1 MVVERRRRRSV
12 IGPVIAVLLVAAVV
26 VAAII
31 VFAGNNGSTSAKSD
45 VTVQACSADPGG
57 GRPKAGGQIVNHSSK
72 ASNYVIR
79 LKFTDA
85 QGNSLSEGASAVK
98 DVAPNAT
105 ATWDLTGVRDAK
117 GPVKCEVTGV
127 SRTRIL
133 PGQ

>member
-1 MVVERRRRRSV
+1 MVIQRRRSI
-12 IGPVIAVLLVAAVV
+12 IGPLIAVLLVAAVV

-31 VFAGNNGSTSAKSD
+31 VFAGNNGSTAAKKD
-45 VTVQACSADPGG
+45 VTVQACSTDPAG
-57 GRPKAGGQIVNHSSK
+57 GRPKAAGQIVNHTSK

-85 QGNSLSEGASAVK
+85 QGNELSEGASAVK
-98 DVAPNAT
+98 DVASGAT
-105 ATWDLTGVRDAK
+105 AQWDLTGARDAK
-117 GPVKCEVTGV
+117 GPVRCVVTGV